1 MVTGWLF
8 ISFVFLLLFSIPIA
22 FSLGISSIAFFLFKQ
37 DVSLMVIAQRMV
49 NGLDSFPLLAVPFF
63 ILVGELMNTSS
74 VTSRIFSFA
83 NSIVG
88 FIPGGLGHVNVLNS
102 MIFAGMSGAA
112 VADAAGIGRVEI
124 KAMNE
129 QGFDNEF
136 SAAVTAASSTI
147 GPIIPPSIPMVI
159 FGMVANVSIPA
170 LFIGGILPGILMGIS
185 MMVVVYI
192 VSVRRHYPRSDRFS
206 MRLVK
211 TTFLKALPS
220 LMTPVILIGGI
231 LGGVFTPTEAAA
243 VAVVYALFLGCLIYR
258 DIPIAELGEIIFRT
272 SISTAIILIIIS
284 TAAVIGLFVAREQV
298 PQKLVVS
305 LSSISKNPIIIL
317 LSINIMLLFLGCFLD
332 TTAIIVILTPI
343 LLPVIKMFG
352 IDPVHFGVLMILNL
366 MIGLLTPPFGLIMF
380 VICDICKISVF
391 QFTKATL
398 PFIIILLVT
407 LFLVTY
413 IPEIVLFLPRLL
425 IK

>member
-1 MVTGWLF
+1 
-8 ISFVFLLLFSIPIA
+8 
-22 FSLGISSIAFFLFKQ
+22 
-37 DVSLMVIAQRMV
+37 
-49 NGLDSFPLLAVPFF
+49 
-63 ILVGELMNTSS
+63 
-74 VTSRIFSFA
+74 
-83 NSIVG
+83 
-88 FIPGGLGHVNVLNS
+88 

>member
-1 MVTGWLF
+1 
-8 ISFVFLLLFSIPIA
+8 
-22 FSLGISSIAFFLFKQ
+22 
-37 DVSLMVIAQRMV
+37 MVIAQRMV